1 MKNFF
6 IAILI
11 SIFLHIVLLFSYKT
25 SQPNEIKPPQP
36 PKTTSVKY
44 VRLSPST
51 QTENKTLTKEQISQQ
66 KEYLTP
72 PKPLPI
78 PEKKTPKKPIE
89 IPKSKAEKTP
99 TEKEYIKAQTP
110 TSSSSPLESAL
121 KKEEPKPIDELTQ
134 SYLDLYGKE
143 FYDFSDETKEF
154 LKDNLS
160 DIGRI
165 TQKYLLYPS
174 ISIRTKQQGHNIV
187 EFMLHP
193 NGDITDLKLLQSS
206 SYSALDNNSIHTIK
220 VAYKDYPKPK
230 ESTKIRIYIYY
241 KLY

>member
-11 SIFLHIVLLFSYKT
+11 SIFIHIILFFSYKT
-25 SQPNEIKPPQP
+25 SQTNEIKPPQP

-44 VRLSPST
+44 VRLAPST
-51 QTENKTLTKEQISQQ
+51 QVENKTLTKEQVLQQ

-78 PEKKTPKKPIE
+78 PEKKTPKKAIE
-89 IPKSKAEKTP
+89 IPKPKSEKTP
-99 TEKEYIKAQTP
+99 IEKEYIKAQTP

-121 KKEEPKPIDELTQ
+121 KQEEPRPIDDLTQ

-143 FYDFSDETKEF
+143 FYGFSDETKEF

-206 SYSALDNNSIHTIK
+206 SFSALDNNSIHTIK

>member
-11 SIFLHIVLLFSYKT
+11 SILVHIILFFSYKP
-25 SQPNEIKPPQP
+25 SQTEEIKPPRL

-44 VRLSPST
+44 VKLSPSI
-51 QTENKTLTKEQISQQ
+51 EKKEITKEQIVQQ
-66 KEYLTP
+66 SEYLTP
-72 PKPLPI
+72 PQPLPT
-78 PEKKTPKKPIE
+78 PKKKTPKKAIE
-89 IPKSKAEKTP
+89 IPKPEPKKAP
-99 TEKEYIKAQTP
+99 VEKEYIEVQKPSAG
-110 TSSSSPLESAL
+110 SILESAL
-121 KKEEPKPIDELTQ
+121 KKEEPRPIDELTQ

-143 FYDFSDETKEF
+143 FYSFSDETKEF

-165 TQKYLLYPS
+165 TQRYLLYPS
-174 ISIRTKQQGHNIV
+174 ISIRTKQQGYNIV

-193 NGDITDLKLLQSS
+193 NGDISDLKLLQSS

-230 ESTKIRIYIYY
+230 ESTKVRIYIYY